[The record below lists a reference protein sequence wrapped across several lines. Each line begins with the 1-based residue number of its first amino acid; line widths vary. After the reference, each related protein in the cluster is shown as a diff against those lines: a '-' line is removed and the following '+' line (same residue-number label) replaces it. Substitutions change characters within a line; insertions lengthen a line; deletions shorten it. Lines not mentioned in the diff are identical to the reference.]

1 MVNIK
6 IHSRHEYLLH
16 FKFIKPNFEEF
27 INNRIKNNQ
36 DWDNSSEYKMYR
48 KLNIYNL
55 FHKDYS
61 IKLENKSQLDNIF
74 KKIVF
79 NF

>member
-1 MVNIK
+1 
-6 IHSRHEYLLH
+6 
-16 FKFIKPNFEEF
+16 
-27 INNRIKNNQ
+27 
-36 DWDNSSEYKMYR
+36 MYR

-74 KKIVF
+74 KK
-79 NF
+79 